1 MDIVWLARAQR
12 ELIHI
17 HDCVAADNP
26 QAAVQVVHRIHGAVV
41 RLADTPAIGRPG
53 RLPGTRELVV
63 TGTPFIVPY
72 RVREDVIEILS
83 VIHGARKWPEN
94 L

>member
-17 HDCVAADNP
+17 HDYIAADNP
-26 QAAVQVVHRIHGAVV
+26 QAAVQVVRRVHGAVAQ
-41 RLADTPAIGRPG
+41 LGDTPEIGRPG

-72 RVREDVIEILS
+72 RVREGAVEVLS
-83 VIHGARKWPEN
+83 VIHGARKWPETF
-94 L
+94 